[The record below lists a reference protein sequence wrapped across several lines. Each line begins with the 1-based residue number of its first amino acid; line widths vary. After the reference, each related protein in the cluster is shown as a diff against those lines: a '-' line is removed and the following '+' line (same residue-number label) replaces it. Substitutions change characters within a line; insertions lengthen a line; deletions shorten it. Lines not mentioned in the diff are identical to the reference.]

1 MKVTSGFFNNA
12 EEWEDGLALY
22 VSENE
27 LYDATFE
34 LLKILREA
42 IISLAFCV
50 NIEEIPKREDAK
62 GKLILP
68 MSLMD
73 FEDEWKV

>member
-1 MKVTSGFFNNA
+1 M
-12 EEWEDGLALY
+12 ALY

-27 LYDATFE
+27 LYNVTLE

-42 IISLAFCV
+42 IICLALCV
-50 NIEEIPKREDAK
+50 NIEEIPQREDAK
-62 GKLILP
+62 GKLIMP